1 MNAPTLLIG
10 LGGTGSKIVQK
21 VANLVTPEQRR
32 NIALVIFDT
41 DINELR
47 EIEQTS
53 PFVKTIQTS
62 TRDTVG
68 AYLKNDPLARDEWF
82 PVNAVLNSKTLT
94 EGAGQVR
101 SISRLALETVIA
113 SSNMTKLEEAINDL
127 YKVEEDK
134 PEQSLRV
141 VIVSSL
147 AGGTG
152 SGLILPVALYLR
164 NYLGQRANITRGFFI
179 LPEVFFEVIPGQ
191 SERNNLKANAYAALR
206 ELDAFLMKSENTL
219 HEKYKDTVSMKFPV
233 QNRDYRDYEE
243 YHVRPYDFCFLF
255 DAQNAEGAKLNS
267 FAQYLDH
274 AANCIY
280 AQSIGPMNKRSNSS
294 EDNTIRKLAREKG
307 RNRYAGAGASVLVYP
322 FEDVR
327 NYIALQWA
335 KESISKQ
342 WLTYDNEYR
351 ALCEEN
357 RARQEKG
364 IGAPTPDP
372 KEHYMMA
379 IESGEKKKDPFS
391 RAIVRSCR
399 IYGSD
404 GVTELGDRW
413 DAYLDALIEKIK
425 GDEEE
430 DRDDLKTQYEK
441 AERKLKVLGT
451 NWPDYAT
458 AFDEIEDYKKQVNKY
473 VEETARTLAFSM
485 FRKSDEARTTKPEA
499 FELEY
504 HLKGSDE
511 KFMHPNAVRYFLN
524 KSYASMLEA
533 LDGYREDLD
542 TLRTGFSEAEVTIF
556 DDKSTPEKEKK
567 SSASTRKVPLAT
579 RISNKPA
586 ADQQGAAKKLR
597 SHLENVKT
605 YKITYMLVN
614 VLEEGCNYISEL
626 LKAFEMFY
634 GSFEVKVSGLEKT
647 IGDIKKK
654 YKNRPGSTMRY
665 VCADEKCLESIY
677 KKKQY
682 IGSAISIDSDLAKNI
697 YDKILGY
704 AMLDE
709 KPSNNRYFSE
719 LFDKDIL
726 GYYEKYVMQKYG
738 DSIDIDIIRALETEA
753 VMVHPEYEEAENA
766 SELIEQYVKKVI
778 ANTRALSCPF
788 IESPLGEAR
797 EPINACAFNNEMSA
811 KYREDPSRA
820 DLIKKELM
828 NFGGV
833 ADEDVPKNMVMFYQ
847 SFYGLRANDLSK
859 FAPPEKSSTYS
870 RNPGE
875 YFRAYY
881 ELVSRIH
888 PDSTV
893 SREISPHL
901 DRWWHIVTKMP
912 DLDEE
917 NQKKQ
922 EYEINAAFFWSILN
936 KYVTTVEEGSGK
948 MLYVTAKEELEMES
962 NRLIVSDGN
971 PCDKLYEVVD
981 AIAIYPELI
990 RKILARVEIKKQAD
1004 LNKNRPWNKGI
1015 LMKQLE
1021 CLEIDYPGV
1030 GRGKNEQPA
1039 HSIFTIPHL
1048 MKKSATPN
1056 IYYEDCVIE
1065 ILRVEIEEIK
1075 KYLANFF
1082 TQKEMPEY
1090 LHKIMMKQ
1098 FERYLADLEIEAVDH
1113 PIIYKESLF
1122 NQICTILA
1130 KTLENYDYDEDAEYI
1145 RGEADRL
1152 KKLVDQ
1158 KRKEA
1163 EEE

>member
-10 LGGTGSKIVQK
+10 LGGTGCKIVRK
-21 VANLVTPEQRR
+21 VADLVTPEQRR
-32 NIALVIFDT
+32 NIAFVMFDT

-47 EIEQTS
+47 EIEQAS

-68 AYLKNDPLARDEWF
+68 AYLKNNPVACDEWF
-82 PVNAVLNSKTLT
+82 PVNAVLNSKNLT

-101 SISRLALETVIA
+101 SVSRLALETVIA
-113 SSNMTKLEEAINDL
+113 SANMTKLEDAINDL

-134 PEQSLRV
+134 PDQSLRV
-141 VIVSSL
+141 VLVSSL

-179 LPEVFFEVIPGQ
+179 LPEVFFEVIQGH

-206 ELDAFLMKSENTL
+206 EIDAFLMKSENTL
-219 HEKYKDTVSMKFPV
+219 HEKYKDTVTMKFPIP
-233 QNRDYRDYEE
+233 NPDYREYEE
-243 YHVRPYDFCFLF
+243 YNVRPYDFCFLF

-342 WLTYDNEYR
+342 WLTYDNEYK

-372 KEHYMMA
+372 KEHYMMSV
-379 IESGEKKKDPFS
+379 ESGEKKKDPFS
-391 RAIVRSCR
+391 RAIVRACR
-399 IYGSD
+399 NFGAD
-404 GVTELGDRW
+404 GVTEAGDRW
-413 DAYLDALIEKIK
+413 DDYLNALIEKITS
-425 GDEEE
+425 DEEE
-430 DRDDLKTQYEK
+430 DRNELKAQCDK
-441 AERKLKVLGT
+441 AERKLKTLST
-451 NWPDYAT
+451 NWNDYAT
-458 AFDEIEDYKKQVNKY
+458 AFDEIEVYRKQVNKY
-473 VEETARTLAFSM
+473 VEETSRTLAFSM
-485 FRKSDEARTTKPEA
+485 FRKSDEVKTTKPEA

-504 HLKGSDE
+504 YLTGSDE

-524 KSYASMLEA
+524 KSYVSMLEA
-533 LDGYREDLD
+533 LNSYRDELD
-542 TLRTGFSEAEVTIF
+542 TLKEGFNDAEVTIF
-556 DDKSTPEKEKK
+556 DDKNTPEKEKK
-567 SSASTRKVPLAT
+567 NSVGTRKVPLAA
-579 RISNKPA
+579 RLSQKPA

-597 SHLENVKT
+597 GHLDNVKT
-605 YKITYMLVN
+605 YKATFMLVS
-614 VLEEGCNYISEL
+614 VLEEGCSYISEL

-634 GSFEVKVSGLEKT
+634 GSFELKVDGLEKT
-647 IGDIKKK
+647 IGDIRKK
-654 YKNRPGSTMRY
+654 YRNRPGSTMRY
-665 VCADEKCLESIY
+665 VCADEKCLDGIY

-682 IGSAISIDSDLAKNI
+682 MGSAISIDSDLAKNI
-697 YDKILGY
+697 YYKILGY
-704 AMLDE
+704 ALLDE

-726 GYYEKYVMQKYG
+726 GYYETYVMQKYG
-738 DSIDIDIIRALETEA
+738 DSIDVDIIRALETEA
-753 VMVHPEYEEAENA
+753 IMVHPEYEEAENA
-766 SELIEQYVKKVI
+766 NELIEQYVKKI
-778 ANTRALSCPF
+778 ISNTRDLSCPF
-788 IESPLGEAR
+788 IEKPMGEAQD
-797 EPINACAFNNEMSA
+797 PINACAFNNEMA
-811 KYREDPSRA
+811 AAYRDDPSRA

-833 ADEDVPKNMVMFYQ
+833 ADEDIPKNMVMFYQ

-859 FAPPEKSSTYS
+859 FAPPEKSSTYNRS
-870 RNPGE
+870 AGE

-881 ELVSRIH
+881 DLVSRIH

-912 DLDEE
+912 DLDED

-922 EYEINAAFFWSILN
+922 EYEINAAFFWAVLN
-936 KYVTTVEEGSGK
+936 QYVTTVEEGTGQTQ
-948 MLYVTAKEELEMES
+948 YVIAKEELDMES
-962 NRLIVSDGN
+962 RDLIVSNGTL
-971 PCDKLYEVVD
+971 CDKFYEVLD
-981 AIAIYPELI
+981 AIAIYPEFI
-990 RKILARVEIKKQAD
+990 RIILDKVKNKKEDD
-1004 LNKNRPWNKGI
+1004 LNKNKPWNKGI
-1015 LMKQLE
+1015 LMRQLDVLEME
-1021 CLEIDYPGV
+1021 CPGV
-1030 GRGKNEQPA
+1030 GRGKTENPT

-1048 MKKSATPN
+1048 MKKSSSPN
-1056 IYYEDCVIE
+1056 IYHEDTVIE

-1075 KYLANFF
+1075 KYLCNFF
-1082 TQKEMPEY
+1082 TEKEMPEY
-1090 LHKIMMKQ
+1090 LHKIIMSQYEKYQ
-1098 FERYLADLEIEAVDH
+1098 EDLKVEETCH

-1122 NQICTILA
+1122 NQISTILA
-1130 KTLENYDYDEDAEYI
+1130 KTLENYDFEEDAEYI
-1145 RGEADRL
+1145 RSEMVRL
-1152 KKLVDQ
+1152 KKSVDE
-1158 KRKEA
+1158 KRKAA
-1163 EEE
+1163 E